1 MDQLTTG
8 RSTGRVPARAGFTL
22 VELMIATVLLAV
34 GLLAMLAM
42 QMHAMQ
48 GSQVGRH
55 YTQAAQIARDL
66 MEELQRLPWDNAR
79 AMPTAGWVVEPAK
92 STDVQL
98 EAGGTSSEQTYALD
112 YRIQVD
118 PTSPAD
124 LRLIDVRV
132 TWYEARDP
140 GPPTPPRR
148 RYAITSVRFDD
159 GN

>member
-1 MDQLTTG
+1 MGRLTAAS
-8 RSTGRVPARAGFTL
+8 RSGARARRAGFTL
-22 VELMIATVLLAV
+22 VELMLASVLLSI
-34 GLLAMLAM
+34 GLMAMLAL
-42 QMHAMQ
+42 QMHAMT

-55 YTQAAQIARDL
+55 YTQAAQVARDL
-66 MEELQRLPWDNAR
+66 MEELHRVPWAAAR
-79 AMPTAGWVVEPAK
+79 AQPTAGWVADPVA
-92 STDVQL
+92 SNDVQL
-98 EAGGTSSEQTYALD
+98 EAGGTSSEQTYTVE

-118 PTSPAD
+118 PVSPAD

-140 GPPTPPRR
+140 APPAPPRR